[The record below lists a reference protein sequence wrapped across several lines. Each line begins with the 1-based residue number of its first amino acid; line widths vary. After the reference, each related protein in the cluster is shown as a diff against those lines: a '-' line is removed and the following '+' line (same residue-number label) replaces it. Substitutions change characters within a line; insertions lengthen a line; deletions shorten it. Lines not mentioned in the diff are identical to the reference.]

1 LAAAMEKLSNASGAA
16 QGINNVAAGMQ
27 NAGRAANTT
36 NASLTQTAQL
46 LNQMSVS
53 RPFQN
58 FSIGELK
65 TQIAEINKMLN
76 SQGKSYLDKNG
87 NKQTVPNLT
96 EQEQQNLVNRRNL
109 LQQELK
115 IQQASDS
122 AKIASIKRV
131 ADAQNADIL
140 LSEKRI
146 AQARREYA
154 ERAKLYQTQNTK
166 KNTTYEGA
174 LAFSSTANT
183 LQRQIVAIEN
193 LKKARLSLST
203 ADVDYKTK
211 LDAINTAIA
220 RHNTAL
226 QQAGVQS
233 ANLAQRHRNLMDITG
248 QLARKFALLFSVSQ
262 VQGYIG
268 QIAKVRGEFEL
279 QQRSLEAILQ
289 NKTEADAIFQKTVD
303 LAIKSPFQIKELVS
317 YTKQLAAYRIEG
329 DKLYDTTKRLADVS
343 AGLGVDMQRLILA
356 YGQVKAAAYLRGTE
370 VRQFTEAGVN
380 MYGEL
385 QSYFQEVKGEAYTTA
400 QIVDMIS
407 KRMVKFEDVEAVFQR
422 LTDKGGL
429 FYNMQEIQS
438 ETLNGKI
445 ANLKDSLDVMLND
458 IGKSNEGTI
467 KSTID
472 AVKAILDNWERVADV
487 MYAALGLFAG
497 IKTYTI
503 ATSLASKNW
512 VLNLKAAVAMIGQA
526 QGGMAKLKTFA
537 TLFSSTLKGL
547 AAGFAGMGIM
557 LLVDGIMKLSEKLN
571 ESDNA
576 LKDLAKSFSEVRTS
590 VEAINDAFNNPQPK
604 NGASVF
610 DEQKIQLNK
619 LQQEAKSMNI
629 HLTTKLDEVT
639 PENIREVF
647 NKAKAEIDR
656 HIESVNFME
665 RIAARSGEGL
675 KKSTS
680 TIVKQYTDASDEI
693 LSAGGDISTAINLL
707 YASTSGLTQ
716 KQKAQ
721 LLELS
726 KGAKKGQSQLD
737 YYMEAVKKLDA
748 MTYYKSGFMVNGSEV
763 DVYDD
768 YVRKLKLSVAEI
780 EDLTKILAPRFD
792 EILSGVSSAY
802 PNLIEDMKNGNK
814 EFSDNAKE
822 KFKDIIKDFAEKQQ
836 WRGASQEAFEAFT
849 TEWASRMGVQGLSF
863 KIDTNDID
871 TQLDSLS
878 KFIQDYFNSQ
888 KYYIDVDIDY
898 GNMGDKN
905 IGKDLK
911 NQSKTYAEA
920 AKNAR
925 EIADQLARAKAFR
938 GKTINNNQLG
948 MSQSLWNDLF
958 GSMTLEVDTSVVI
971 EKLKEYA
978 QTNQQLAGDLGY
990 QDKTASKKR
999 ASDAAKNERDIWN
1012 ERISVLKEMQQQYE
1026 KVRKNYGEDT
1036 ARSMVKSEYSDDL
1049 AYVNMGQVINPEEIV
1064 PTKQGLIDALEKTIK
1079 ALPTTLKDYRKK
1091 VSSLNKDISELKLQ
1105 INTEEANRKLEETKK
1120 YVDNLFTGL
1129 DLHQKLKDIGLSESE
1144 VQALFPGLAKTL
1156 DDVERGIN
1164 DRYKSEYPDGSYLD
1178 TQTKQGKDYQSEIK
1192 KLNEQR
1198 IKEQENLVIELT
1210 KAYKTQLS
1218 DQLQLDKWYYEERSK
1233 IYAKTYDKQAG
1244 TWKDTL
1250 TPEMQKEYENNLNK
1264 KYEKQKSENTWKSFQ
1279 QSDYYIDMFENL
1291 EAMSTVAIKG
1301 MLSRLEDLRSSLKN
1315 LPADQVRAIIN
1326 QMEKLRDT
1334 LSQRNPFSVFTE
1346 SIKKYREAVKG
1357 LKVVGADGELTSQ
1370 STTFE
1375 ELEKSNANNAALEA
1389 SKNAQAEAANKE
1401 LQYLKD
1407 QYETGVKY
1415 GTLTEEE
1422 LADLKAKIADQQA
1435 LTDELITQAVLQGKI
1450 TAKEAEQLRNVR
1462 NLKGQWQASGEN
1474 ILNGVGQTLSQLSTE
1489 LPNIASNFE
1498 KIFGSMS
1505 DSGKDTLDTISGVL
1519 GGLGT
1524 AASGGAQIWAGVAS
1538 ENPFQAI
1545 SGGISAF
1552 SGLTSAIGSLFGN
1565 KDKKLQRKI
1574 EQYEKQIKRLQKAY
1588 EDYHDAMN
1596 DAFTVNS
1603 LNTNYKSA
1611 QKNLDEQIKARQNQI
1626 AAEQD
1631 KKDSNQDQIEEWRDE
1646 IEELEKQKEEL
1657 HAELLQSLGGFG
1669 DDASYKDAAQEF
1681 VDAWTDAFKEGES
1694 GLDALNETWDDFII
1708 NIFKKTAMLKVADKI
1723 IDPFLQQIDGAL
1735 EEYNT
1740 TGNITKLGEKIKAI
1754 TAAAK
1759 DDFPEI
1765 ADLLETIYGYFG
1777 INDSSTELS
1786 ALQQGIS
1793 SLSETT
1799 AEALEALLNSIRFFL
1814 ATQQGD
1820 VAVIRQIL
1828 EAQYGTSSM
1837 QATQTQSASQSSQ
1850 SVSDNNPMLTELK
1863 LQTVYLQKMSGNFED
1878 VIRAGHTKGG
1888 KGIKVFMD

>member
-1 LAAAMEKLSNASGAA
+1 M
-16 QGINNVAAGMQ
+16 
-27 NAGRAANTT
+27 
-36 NASLTQTAQL
+36 
-46 LNQMSVS
+46 
-53 RPFQN
+53 
-58 FSIGELK
+58 
-65 TQIAEINKMLN
+65 
-76 SQGKSYLDKNG
+76 
-87 NKQTVPNLT
+87 
-96 EQEQQNLVNRRNL
+96 
-109 LQQELK
+109 QQELK
-115 IQQASDS
+115 IQETSTQAQLT
-122 AKIASIKRV
+122 AMARV
-131 ADAQNADIL
+131 RKAQNADAIEA
-140 LSEKRI
+140 EKNAQKKAEAEGKAA
-146 AQARREYA
+146 AQATVAWEKAQRE
-154 ERAKLYQTQNTK
+154 Q
-166 KNTTYEGA
+166 
-174 LAFSSTANT
+174 
-183 LQRQIVAIEN
+183 QRQRNTQIASQFSPQNITYSSAMSTSKNAKTLREEAQAVEL
-193 LKKARLSLST
+193 LKQARLNLSRT
-203 ADVDYKTK
+203 DSDYKTK

-268 QIAKVRGEFEL
+268 QIANVRGEFEL

-317 YTKQLAAYRIEG
+317 YTKQLAAYRIES

-458 IGKSNEGTI
+458 IGKSNEGVLKGGVDFARTL
-467 KSTID
+467 
-472 AVKAILDNWERVADV
+472 LDNWEAVADAAKAFGV
-487 MYAALGLFAG
+487 VLGSMALTAWTKKISEANNGLSVFSVGCKKAGSALKTFGAAFKASLPTMAIFAAISALLELIKVSNDYKKSIAKSNDDYFSAKIRIAEIDKDADTDIKKALNSLVNEMNQNGFSIEIGVNISEEEARKEYDKLKQSYETFLEDIRSVEAKYAANKTKGWMMGDDDIDTDADEYEAALGRFMAQGDKMQAMLLALSGKYSLATEEEKKYFAELAKGKKDNEDTVQYYERIATTLENLGYKGKDYGDLNNMVKYYKAMTKALEEYEAEAKSVFGDPNLYKTPEQKKNLETRITAIATKENWDEVRKQATYALYG
-497 IKTYTI
+497 IKLNIDKDSVKTEAFDVRKQIQAELDGSKFHIKVDALWDEDGLIPEYMKEGTDLLQKT
-503 ATSLASKNW
+503 ANSLQKQLQDVKKNPKRYYNAGLLKQHGMDFSDVKTTSG
-512 VLNLKAAVAMIGQA
+512 KAA
-526 QGGMAKLKTFA
+526 
-537 TLFSSTLKGL
+537 
-547 AAGFAGMGIM
+547 
-557 LLVDGIMKLSEKLN
+557 
-571 ESDNA
+571 SDNTWVSPTLVEKEIQNRLKA
-576 LKDLAKSFSEVRTS
+576 LKDNYGIE
-590 VEAINDAFNNPQPK
+590 PK
-604 NGASVF
+604 
-610 DEQKIQLNK
+610 E
-619 LQQEAKSMNI
+619 E
-629 HLTTKLDEVT
+629 
-639 PENIREVF
+639 
-647 NKAKAEIDR
+647 
-656 HIESVNFME
+656 
-665 RIAARSGEGL
+665 
-675 KKSTS
+675 
-680 TIVKQYTDASDEI
+680 
-693 LSAGGDISTAINLL
+693 
-707 YASTSGLTQ
+707 
-716 KQKAQ
+716 
-721 LLELS
+721 
-726 KGAKKGQSQLD
+726 
-737 YYMEAVKKLDA
+737 
-748 MTYYKSGFMVNGSEV
+748 
-763 DVYDD
+763 
-768 YVRKLKLSVAEI
+768 
-780 EDLTKILAPRFD
+780 
-792 EILSGVSSAY
+792 
-802 PNLIEDMKNGNK
+802 
-814 EFSDNAKE
+814 
-822 KFKDIIKDFAEKQQ
+822 
-836 WRGASQEAFEAFT
+836 
-849 TEWASRMGVQGLSF
+849 
-863 KIDTNDID
+863 
-871 TQLDSLS
+871 
-878 KFIQDYFNSQ
+878 
-888 KYYIDVDIDY
+888 
-898 GNMGDKN
+898 
-905 IGKDLK
+905 
-911 NQSKTYAEA
+911 
-920 AKNAR
+920 
-925 EIADQLARAKAFR
+925 
-938 GKTINNNQLG
+938 
-948 MSQSLWNDLF
+948 
-958 GSMTLEVDTSVVI
+958 
-971 EKLKEYA
+971 
-978 QTNQQLAGDLGY
+978 
-990 QDKTASKKR
+990 KKR
-999 ASDAAKNERDIWN
+999 ANAAAKAERDIWN

-1120 YVDNLFTGL
+1120 YVDNLFAGL

-1178 TQTKQGKDYQSEIK
+1178 TQTKQGKDYQNEIK
-1192 KLNEQR
+1192 ELNEQR

-1723 IDPFLQQIDGAL
+1723 IDPFLQQIDEAL